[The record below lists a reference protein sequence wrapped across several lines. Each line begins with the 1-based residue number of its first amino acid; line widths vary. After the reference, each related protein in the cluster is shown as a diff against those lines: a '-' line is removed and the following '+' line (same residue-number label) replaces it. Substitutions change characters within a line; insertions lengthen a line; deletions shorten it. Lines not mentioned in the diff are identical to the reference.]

1 MKTIGIFAGLALG
14 ATAALASG
22 NGKLMRAGQWEI
34 TVTTEM
40 EGLSKLPPQTFSKC
54 FKPEDVKEPKDILKK
69 TSQPDCT
76 QKDLKI
82 DGNKVSWSIECHK
95 NGGTQTGTGEVTYA
109 GEAYEGVTRLQL
121 SDPRLGNRN
130 VVSRSKARR
139 TGECTE

>member
-1 MKTIGIFAGLALG
+1 MKTFGIFAGLALG

-22 NGKLMRAGQWEI
+22 NLTNAPSSGGKLMRAGQWEI

-69 TSQPDCT
+69 TSQPDCN

-109 GEAYEGVTRLQL
+109 GEAYE
-121 SDPRLGNRN
+121 
-130 VVSRSKARR
+130 
-139 TGECTE
+139 